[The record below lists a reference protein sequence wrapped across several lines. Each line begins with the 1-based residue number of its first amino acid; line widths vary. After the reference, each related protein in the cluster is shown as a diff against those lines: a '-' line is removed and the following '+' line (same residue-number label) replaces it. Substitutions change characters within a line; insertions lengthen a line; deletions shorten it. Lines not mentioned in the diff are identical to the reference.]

1 MVNRLLAMVLLLAL
15 GLGVGFGTAA
25 LVKQHEQ
32 DKALETAFDRLR
44 LFHNLRQAALEDDFG
59 SMASDVRAAS
69 ENPRVVEAMGRID
82 FAWRTYGPDARKVL
96 PRLYV
101 EQNPAPPNEKYRL
114 QDAGDGSFYSQ
125 YHSAFHV
132 WARRFLEHFG
142 YHDVFLINLRGDIV
156 YSLAKESD
164 FATNLKTGPY
174 RKSPLAEVFRRAIK
188 NPSAAVDFSDF
199 ARYAPSGDDPAAFA
213 GHAIFKDGKVIGVF
227 AVQIPA
233 EPLNELMHFTAG
245 MGATGETY
253 LVGPDGLMRS
263 QSRFIKKPTLLEVKV
278 DTASVRRGVEGERGA
293 HIIEDYRGTSVLSVY
308 APVNFGGQPWILLAE
323 IDRDEVLGQ
332 QRPWVPEAAGVL
344 AGLLAM
350 GLAWLFWRMRRRAS
364 PEAAGTAAGA
374 KR

>member
-1 MVNRLLAMVLLLAL
+1 MVKRAIAVILVLAL
-15 GLGVGFGTAA
+15 GVGAGLLVAVAVERSEKNEA
-25 LVKQHEQ
+25 LRV
-32 DKALETAFDRLR
+32 AFDRLR
-44 LFHNLRQAALEDDFG
+44 LFHDLRQAALEDYLR

-69 ENPRVVEAMGRID
+69 ENPHVVEAMEKLD
-82 FAWRTYGPDARKVL
+82 FAWGTYGPDARKEL

-101 EQNPAPPNEKYRL
+101 DENPAPPGQKDQLPE
-114 QDAGDGSFYSQ
+114 AGDGSYYSL
-125 YHSAFHV
+125 YHRAFHG

-142 YHDVFLINLRGDIV
+142 YYDAFLINPRGDIV
-156 YSLAKESD
+156 YSVTKERD

-174 RKSPLAEVFRRAIK
+174 RKSPLAEVFRRAMN

-199 ARYAPSGDDPAAFA
+199 AHYAPSGGDPAAFA
-213 GHAIFKDGKVIGVF
+213 GHAIAKDGNVVGVF

-263 QSRFIKKPTLLEVKV
+263 QSRFIETPTLLETKV
-278 DTASVRRGVEGERGA
+278 DNASVREGAAAKSGA
-293 HIIEDYRGTSVLSVY
+293 HTVEDYRGIPVLSVY

-323 IDRDEVLGQ
+323 IDRDEVVSRQ
-332 QRPWVPEAAGVL
+332 KPFVPVTAGVL

-350 GLAWLFWRMRRRAS
+350 GLALLIWRLVRHEPA
-364 PEAAGTAAGA
+364 PNAET
-374 KR
+374 